1 MAAELSG
8 SQNPGIH
15 AESSRSENSKEI
27 PHEYQAFIAAVRRGD
42 WDEAKG
48 LLTLHPNAITA
59 KDTWGTALH
68 NATAFGH
75 EQIVEELVRMMTEEQ
90 LEIKDNH
97 GWTALARAVRE
108 NIKMVECMV
117 TKNKKLLGI
126 VAESH
131 HVTPIV
137 IAAGCE
143 QWDIVRFL
151 YSLTPPQDLMLDE
164 GICGSNLVA
173 YCLVAKQFDIAWEL
187 LQHYPRFTCTRGM
200 SPIIAFAS
208 LSSAFPSEALL
219 KFWQKWIYNR
229 IRIELGHSVND
240 FRINVQ
246 NQENEQGNQRN
257 NTVLGLLQG
266 LPSRLLEFLG
276 INRIRELKLIHVR
289 SCKILNYMCDV
300 IKHLTIEEIRDSGVY
315 PALLEA
321 VQNGIVEVVTSLCK
335 ARPELLLV
343 MNEDGKNLL
352 QYAVECRQEK
362 VYSLIYGV
370 RQRNLIMNSVDNSFN
385 NILHCAGM
393 LSPLAS
399 KKLDRIAGAALQMQR
414 ERQWYKEVESI
425 HIQLLG
431 SNKNKDGMTPPE
443 LFTKTHKKL
452 HEEGQKWMKET
463 ASSYT
468 VVSALIITI
477 MFAAAFTVPGGNN
490 QETGFPIFLNQK
502 LFMVF
507 IVSDAISLFS
517 SATSVLMFLSILT
530 SRYAEDDFLKSLP
543 TKMIIGLSTLFIS
556 IATMMVAFS
565 STLFI
570 MLWDK
575 PCITYPI
582 IFLAGVPVILFVWM
596 QIPLLVDIVVSTYG
610 GGIFDRKVKHWM

>member
-1 MAAELSG
+1 
-8 SQNPGIH
+8 
-15 AESSRSENSKEI
+15 
-27 PHEYQAFIAAVRRGD
+27 
-42 WDEAKG
+42 
-48 LLTLHPNAITA
+48 
-59 KDTWGTALH
+59 
-68 NATAFGH
+68 
-75 EQIVEELVRMMTEEQ
+75 
-90 LEIKDNH
+90 
-97 GWTALARAVRE
+97 
-108 NIKMVECMV
+108 
-117 TKNKKLLGI
+117 
-126 VAESH
+126 
-131 HVTPIV
+131 
-137 IAAGCE
+137 
-143 QWDIVRFL
+143 
-151 YSLTPPQDLMLDE
+151 
-164 GICGSNLVA
+164 
-173 YCLVAKQFDIAWEL
+173 
-187 LQHYPRFTCTRGM
+187 
-200 SPIIAFAS
+200 
-208 LSSAFPSEALL
+208 
-219 KFWQKWIYNR
+219 
-229 IRIELGHSVND
+229 
-240 FRINVQ
+240 
-246 NQENEQGNQRN
+246 
-257 NTVLGLLQG
+257 
-266 LPSRLLEFLG
+266 
-276 INRIRELKLIHVR
+276 
-289 SCKILNYMCDV
+289 MCDV

-335 ARPELLLV
+335 ARPELLLIAI
-343 MNEDGKNLL
+343 EDGNNLL

-370 RQRNLIMNSVDNSFN
+370 RQRNRITNSVSNSFN

-425 HIQLLG
+425 YFQLLG
-431 SNKNKDGMTPPE
+431 RSGKNKDGMTPPE

-575 PCITYPI
+575 PWITYPI

-610 GGIFDRKVKHWM
+610 GGIFDRKVKH

>member
-1 MAAELSG
+1 
-8 SQNPGIH
+8 
-15 AESSRSENSKEI
+15 
-27 PHEYQAFIAAVRRGD
+27 
-42 WDEAKG
+42 
-48 LLTLHPNAITA
+48 
-59 KDTWGTALH
+59 
-68 NATAFGH
+68 
-75 EQIVEELVRMMTEEQ
+75 
-90 LEIKDNH
+90 
-97 GWTALARAVRE
+97 
-108 NIKMVECMV
+108 
-117 TKNKKLLGI
+117 
-126 VAESH
+126 
-131 HVTPIV
+131 
-137 IAAGCE
+137 
-143 QWDIVRFL
+143 
-151 YSLTPPQDLMLDE
+151 
-164 GICGSNLVA
+164 
-173 YCLVAKQFDIAWEL
+173 
-187 LQHYPRFTCTRGM
+187 
-200 SPIIAFAS
+200 
-208 LSSAFPSEALL
+208 
-219 KFWQKWIYNR
+219 
-229 IRIELGHSVND
+229 
-240 FRINVQ
+240 
-246 NQENEQGNQRN
+246 
-257 NTVLGLLQG
+257 
-266 LPSRLLEFLG
+266 
-276 INRIRELKLIHVR
+276 
-289 SCKILNYMCDV
+289 MCDV
-300 IKHLTIEEIRDSGVY
+300 IKHVTTEEIRDSGVY

-335 ARPELLLV
+335 ARPELLSV
-343 MNEDGKNLL
+343 VNGGGKILL

-370 RQRNLIMNSVDNSFN
+370 RQRNRITNSVDFSFN
-385 NILHCAGM
+385 NMLHCAGM

-431 SNKNKDGMTPPE
+431 SSKNKDGMTPPE

-517 SATSVLMFLSILT
+517 SATSMLMFLGILT

-575 PCITYPI
+575 PWITYPI

-610 GGIFDRKVKHWM
+610 GGIFDRKVKHWI